1 MHSLHNSDAIDARN
15 GENGTSGLQGNQQV
29 SCKNEQG
36 SMARCLERRPHFRVV
51 EERQVS
57 PRTTIRVR
65 TSCINNHSDRS
76 SSDSEE
82 HHSDCGDNLN
92 GDVTLQTRRH
102 SDTSGVRIISSDKRM
117 RRLVRRFRKSGQD
130 IKKPVY
136 TKLRTFETYSDGH
149 FGENVA
155 EDMCDGCRRER
166 RSYLN
171 VSHQETWRQWN
182 DGKQFVLRKSC
193 RGRKVSAGFA
203 ELSRLFPTLKGVH
216 LPSPDSPPSPAI
228 CLRLLPWQR
237 QTHPARCCCYG
248 CVSLSRVER
257 GCRFLGA
264 LSCPQFEEKY
274 PTLWEAM
281 YNLGWKATLPH
292 YNMPEGLQ
300 EDEHLSSRLEL
311 FQNVLQFP
319 EEAALILTQAEL
331 RLFASVP
338 PGEYLQHLCTN
349 LNRGGAPG
357 ESDGASVQDLIAH
370 FYQVSGWVSSL
381 LLSGKSQEE
390 QRAALSYLVCVAVT
404 CWNIGNYN
412 AVVEILTGIRCEQLK
427 PLLDSIPKS
436 DLLPLRMLEVARC
449 SITVHK
455 RLAAQPDCRIVPF
468 FAAFLQ
474 DLQAELME
482 GCSMVILQ
490 QDCSIGNLVICDYLG
505 QNHFLRRV
513 GANGLM
519 DFSKTLAVQN
529 ILENIDR
536 CQDRNHP
543 LTDLPT
549 LARQDIRLHLGAGEE
564 FVLREEDGSSKGT
577 PGVVL
582 LSPTQGRLDF
592 PTLQFMH
599 NGATIVTFTD
609 DPSKSHVSFL
619 SLLRCNSKIVWTKRG
634 NSEGPN
640 LHSIYVFAAH
650 SYDSADEGFLDLF
663 CIKDVVMGRKFAD
676 LGSIMKRHSLSN
688 VTHEQNCISVMYGTS
703 LAENRW
709 KHFIAPTSVAGIWFS
724 GLKKLLQIAGQ
735 QRRQVD
741 QRLHWLQR
749 QYLSVYYE
757 DEKCKGPTPA
767 DAIALFGGRQWNIGT
782 PGIPVVKSREKS
794 PYNTTREG
802 SPFRRTSSLN
812 LSRHRARSP
821 KRKVHLTTIKD
832 HSEQSPVRTEVYNG
846 NATPVGSGSTLDPGK
861 SPSPSHSPRQLSKSW
876 YGREKLKKKDSSSS
890 DSLKYLH
897 ATHLS
902 YVEFVEL
909 FKSFS
914 IRLRKD
920 LKEVFDKY
928 AVPCKGRELRRL
940 AYHMGC
946 VTAGKETADRG
957 PCSIT
962 RNTSQSKSDSRM
974 KPIVD
979 AIAVGSVIANSA
991 SVESSLDMA
1000 IGVGELNDFLVNEQG
1015 QYLSYQEV
1023 ERIIERHEPSAPLRK
1038 EGCLSFEG
1046 FARFLMDE
1054 TNNAF
1059 IKSTIREEDMDQTL
1073 SHYYIA
1079 SSHNSYLTGH
1089 QLRGESS
1096 VELYREVLLTGC
1108 RCVELDCWDGEDGN
1122 PIIYHGHTLTTKIPF
1137 RDVVEAINDS
1147 AFLASDY
1154 PVILSIEN
1162 HCCLQQQVKMAHCF
1176 TSILGEKLVTRF
1188 LFESDAVDDPSL
1200 PSPNQLKG
1208 RILLKNKTLHPYRI
1222 PVDLLRQK
1230 AHLLASQQQTINI
1243 STEQVAMDTGCLSED
1258 ELDDDYLEE
1267 EEDSDM
1273 PSSPLTPRDI
1283 PTSPTGVGNWTLHKE
1298 SPSSSPVVT
1307 AWTFPRGVPS
1317 SFSLGNPFPPHKGS
1331 SSTPTKGSPST
1342 TRKGSPKTLPRGWGR
1357 PLSFPESIT
1366 SFFSHDAEE
1375 VTQLRTKSDP
1385 SSRDSTRRHT
1395 FLVDN
1400 QPIVVPK
1407 EEKETSQ
1414 VAPELSDLVP
1424 YLQAVKFRG
1433 FPSEQSSLKRERAS
1447 TRKSSVPHDTRKSS
1461 LPRDLD
1467 RRPSGDRDSAQLNIS
1482 SIMRTPKC
1490 YHISSINEN
1499 TGKAQVRKHPGK
1511 LLTHTE
1517 KQLLRTYPAGTRF
1530 DSSNPNPMPFWLH
1543 GLQLVA
1549 LNYQTDDV
1557 PMHLNSAMFHQNG
1570 GCGFVLKPRVMWDP
1584 AHPSYRRFCP
1594 MDKDRCGMQPRSMD
1608 ITVLSGQYVCPSSL
1622 QGSPMVEV
1630 EVIGVPADCV
1640 KHRTKTV
1647 HRNAVNPI
1655 WAETLKFQVT
1665 FPELTFV
1672 RFTVTDVMS
1681 SSSSPG
1687 AQRIIPFMSLARG
1700 YRHVWLHSP
1709 QDHPMELSTL
1719 FIKTDVSSPDGS
1731 EDQQGGQV
1739 CVYGAVP
1746 SEPFSVFPVD
1756 RESTAYDIVKQALQR
1771 ASRPPADIQNVVI
1784 EETVI
1789 KTRGE
1794 TNTKQEMA
1802 GQQSKGN
1809 GATQQ
1814 VQRVLHMEER
1824 LLACQD
1830 KWAGV
1835 GRFSMIQRK
1844 QDTKPQL
1851 SSPATTSILKV
1862 KWSPRTPHRFFT
1874 ASQEEPKSKGKGL
1887 KVEHNKD
1894 GKGSKNKALGSRD
1907 STPDKSTK
1915 QKDSTSDGKM
1925 KSKKTSPLSLQ
1936 KLSNMWKQ

>member
-1 MHSLHNSDAIDARN
+1 MHSLHPRDATDPQDR
-15 GENGTSGLQGNQQV
+15 ENGTSRLHGDHQV

-65 TSCINNHSDRS
+65 TGCIDNHLDGS

-92 GDVTLQTRRH
+92 GDVALQTRRH
-102 SDTSGVRIISSDKRM
+102 SDTSGVRIIASDKRM

-136 TKLRTFETYSDGH
+136 TKLRTFETYSDGR

-155 EDMCDGCRRER
+155 EDTCDGCRRER
-166 RSYLN
+166 RSYPS
-171 VSHQETWRQWN
+171 VVHQKLWRQWT
-182 DGKQFVLRKSC
+182 DGKQFVLPKSY
-193 RGRKVSAGFA
+193 RGRKVSAGLA
-203 ELSRLFPTLKGVH
+203 ELSRLFPVLKDVH
-216 LPSPDSPPSPAI
+216 LPSPDSSPSPVI

-237 QTHPARCCCYG
+237 QTHPARCWCYG
-248 CVSLSRVER
+248 CMSLSQAER
-257 GCRFLGA
+257 GSRYLGA
-264 LSCPQFEEKY
+264 VPCPQFEERY

-281 YNLGWKATLPH
+281 YNLGWKATLPQ
-292 YNMPEGLQ
+292 YSMPEGLQ
-300 EDEHLSSRLEL
+300 EDDHLSSRLDQ
-311 FQNVLQFP
+311 FQNVLHFP
-319 EEAALILTQAEL
+319 EEAALILTQTEL

-338 PGEYLQHLCTN
+338 PGQYLQHLCTN
-349 LNRGGAPG
+349 LNREGATEG
-357 ESDGASVQDLIAH
+357 QDGASVQDLIAH
-370 FYQVSGWVSSL
+370 FYQVTSWVSTL
-381 LLSGKSQEE
+381 LLSGKTLEE
-390 QRAALSYLVCVAVT
+390 QRATLSYLVCVAVT

-427 PLLDSIPKS
+427 PLLDGLPKS

-449 SITVHK
+449 SSTVRR
-455 RLAAQPDCRIVPF
+455 RLAAQPDCRVLPF

-482 GCSMVILQ
+482 GCSLVVLQ
-490 QDCSIGNLVICDYLG
+490 KHCSSDRLVICDYLG

-513 GANGLM
+513 GEDGLM
-519 DFSKTLAVQN
+519 DLPKTSAVQN
-529 ILENIDR
+529 ILQSIER
-536 CQDRNHP
+536 CQDRNP

-549 LARQDIRLHLGAGEE
+549 LARQDIRLRLGAGEE
-564 FVLREEDGSSKGT
+564 FVLREEDGPSKGT

-619 SLLRCNSKIVWTKRG
+619 SLLRCNSKLVWTKRG

-709 KHFIAPTSVAGIWFS
+709 KHFIAPTSVAAIWFS
-724 GLKKLLQIAGQ
+724 GLKKLVQIAGQ
-735 QRRQVD
+735 QRKQVD

-767 DAIALFGGRQWNIGT
+767 DAIALFGGRQWNVGT

-846 NATPVGSGSTLDPGK
+846 NATPVGTGSTRLDTGE

-946 VTAGKETADRG
+946 VTAGKETGDRG

-979 AIAVGSVIANSA
+979 AIAAGSVIANSA

-1015 QYLSYQEV
+1015 QYLTYQEV
-1023 ERIIERHEPSAPLRK
+1023 GRIIQRHEPSAPLRK

-1059 IKSTIREEDMDQTL
+1059 CRSTIREEDMDQPL

-1137 RDVVEAINDS
+1137 RDVVEAISDS

-1230 AHLLASQQQTINI
+1230 AHLLASQQQTFSI
-1243 STEQVAMDTGCLSED
+1243 STEQVAMDTGCVSED
-1258 ELDDDYLEE
+1258 ELDEEEEE

-1273 PSSPLTPRDI
+1273 PSSPFTPRDI
-1283 PTSPTGVGNWTLHKE
+1283 PTSPTGVGSWTLHKG
-1298 SPSSSPVVT
+1298 SPSSPPVVT
-1307 AWTFPRGVPS
+1307 EWTFPRGSPS
-1317 SFSLGNPFPPHKGS
+1317 SFSLGSPFSPYKGS
-1331 SSTPTKGSPST
+1331 SSAPTTKGSPSA

-1375 VTQLRTKSDP
+1375 VSQLRTKSDP
-1385 SSRDSTRRHT
+1385 SSRDSSRRHT

-1447 TRKSSVPHDTRKSS
+1447 TRKSNVSHDARKSS
-1461 LPRDLD
+1461 LPRELD
-1467 RRPSGDRDSAQLNIS
+1467 RRPSGERDSAQLNIS

-1499 TGKAQVRKHPGK
+1499 TGKAQVRKHPSK
-1511 LLTHTE
+1511 LITHTE

-1557 PMHLNSAMFHQNG
+1557 PMHLNYAMFQQNG

-1594 MDKDRCGMQPRSMD
+1594 MDKDRCGMQPLALE

-1622 QGSPMVEV
+1622 QGSPIVEV

-1647 HRNAVNPI
+1647 HRNAVNPL

-1687 AQRIIPFMSLARG
+1687 AQRIIPFTSLARG

-1709 QDHPMELSTL
+1709 QDHSLELSTL
-1719 FIKTDVSSPDGS
+1719 FIKTEVSFPDGC

-1746 SEPFSVFPVD
+1746 SEPFSVFRVD

-1771 ASRPPADIQNVVI
+1771 ASRPPADIQNVVL

-1794 TNTKQEMA
+1794 PNTKQEVA

-1851 SSPATTSILKV
+1851 SSPAMTSILKV

-1874 ASQEEPKSKGKGL
+1874 TAQEEPKSKGKGL
-1887 KVEHNKD
+1887 KIGHNKD
-1894 GKGSKNKALGSRD
+1894 GKGSKNKTLATRD

-1915 QKDSTSDGKM
+1915 QKDSTSDGKI

>member
-1 MHSLHNSDAIDARN
+1 M
-15 GENGTSGLQGNQQV
+15 GEGSGHYASALEKDVTFTIYLSTKIQLGSFSRSVAENLPWEGQG
-29 SCKNEQG
+29 CALG

-65 TSCINNHSDRS
+65 TGCIDNHIDRS

-82 HHSDCGDNLN
+82 HHSDCGENLN
-92 GDVTLQTRRH
+92 GDVMLQTRRH

-136 TKLRTFETYSDGH
+136 TKLRTLETYSDGH
-149 FGENVA
+149 FGETVA
-155 EDMCDGCRRER
+155 EDTCDGCRRER
-166 RSYLN
+166 RAHLN
-171 VSHQETWRQWN
+171 VVHQELRRRWN
-182 DGKQFVLRKSC
+182 DRKQFVLQKSC
-193 RGRKVSAGFA
+193 RGRKVLAGFA
-203 ELSRLFPTLKGVH
+203 ELSRLFPTLKDVH

-237 QTHPARCCCYG
+237 QTHSVRCCCYG
-248 CVSLSRVER
+248 CMSLSGVER
-257 GCRFLGA
+257 GCWFLGA
-264 LSCPQFEEKY
+264 LSCPEFEEKY

-292 YNMPEGLQ
+292 YSMPEGVE
-300 EDEHLSSRLEL
+300 EDADLSSRLDQ
-311 FQNVLQFP
+311 FQDVLHFP
-319 EEAALILTQAEL
+319 EEAALILTQTEL

-338 PGEYLQHLCTN
+338 PGEYLQHLCTS
-349 LNRGGAPG
+349 LNREGAP
-357 ESDGASVQDLIAH
+357 EEKHGASVQDLIAH
-370 FYQVSGWVSSL
+370 FYQVSSWMSHLVM
-381 LLSGKSQEE
+381 SGKTLEE
-390 QRAALSYLVCVAVT
+390 QRANLSYLVCVAVT

-449 SITVHK
+449 SSTVQK

-482 GCSMVILQ
+482 GCSMVVLQ
-490 QDCSIGNLVICDYLG
+490 QDCSIDNLVICDYLG

-519 DFSKTLAVQN
+519 DFPKTLAVQN
-529 ILENIDR
+529 MLQNIDR
-536 CQDRNHP
+536 CQDRNP

-549 LARQDIRLHLGAGEE
+549 LARQDIRLRLGAGEE

-609 DPSKSHVSFL
+609 DPSKSHASFL

-634 NSEGPN
+634 NSDGPN

-663 CIKDVVMGRKFAD
+663 CIKDVVMGRKCAD
-676 LGSIMKRHSLSN
+676 LGSIMKRHSLSDIS
-688 VTHEQNCISVMYGTS
+688 HEQNCISIMYGTS

-709 KHFIAPTSVAGIWFS
+709 KHFIAPASVAAIWFS
-724 GLKKLLQIAGQ
+724 GLKKLLHIAGQ

-767 DAIALFGGRQWNIGT
+767 DAIALFGGRQWNVGT

-846 NATPVGSGSTLDPGK
+846 NATPVGAGSTLDPGK
-861 SPSPSHSPRQLSKSW
+861 SPSPAHSPRQLSKSW

-962 RNTSQSKSDSRM
+962 RNTSQSMSDSRM

-979 AIAVGSVIANSA
+979 AIAVGSVVTNSA

-1015 QYLSYQEV
+1015 QYLTYQQV
-1023 ERIIERHEPSAPLRK
+1023 EAIIERHEPSAPLRK

-1059 IKSTIREEDMDQTL
+1059 CRSTIREEDMDQTL

-1243 STEQVAMDTGCLSED
+1243 STEQVAMDTGSLSED

-1273 PSSPLTPRDI
+1273 PY
-1283 PTSPTGVGNWTLHKE
+1283 
-1298 SPSSSPVVT
+1298 
-1307 AWTFPRGVPS
+1307 
-1317 SFSLGNPFPPHKGS
+1317 
-1331 SSTPTKGSPST
+1331 
-1342 TRKGSPKTLPRGWGR
+1342 
-1357 PLSFPESIT
+1357 
-1366 SFFSHDAEE
+1366 AEE

-1385 SSRDSTRRHT
+1385 SSRDSARRHT

-1447 TRKSSVPHDTRKSS
+1447 TRKSS

-1557 PMHLNSAMFHQNG
+1557 PMHLNSAMFQQNG

-1594 MDKDRCGMQPRSMD
+1594 MDKDRCGMQPQNLE

-1672 RFTVTDVMS
+1672 RFAVTDVMS

-1687 AQRIIPFMSLARG
+1687 AQRIIPYMSLARG

-1709 QDHPMELSTL
+1709 QDHALELSTL
-1719 FIKTDVSSPDGS
+1719 FIKTDVSCPDGGR
-1731 EDQQGGQV
+1731 DQHGGQV

-1746 SEPFSVFPVD
+1746 SEPFSVFHVD
-1756 RESTAYDIVKQALQR
+1756 RESTALDIVKQALQR
-1771 ASRPPADIQNVVI
+1771 ASRPPADIQNVVL

-1789 KTRGE
+1789 KMRGE
-1794 TNTKQEMA
+1794 TNSKQEIA

-1844 QDTKPQL
+1844 QDAKPQL
-1851 SSPATTSILKV
+1851 SSLATASILKV

-1874 ASQEEPKSKGKGL
+1874 TSQEEPKSKGKGL
-1887 KVEHNKD
+1887 KIGHCRD
-1894 GKGSKNKALGSRD
+1894 GKGSKSKVAGSRD

-1915 QKDSTSDGKM
+1915 QKDGTSESDGKI

>member
-1 MHSLHNSDAIDARN
+1 M
-15 GENGTSGLQGNQQV
+15 GEGSGHYASALEKDVTFTIYLSTKIQLGSFSRSEAENLPWEGQG
-29 SCKNEQG
+29 CALG

-65 TSCINNHSDRS
+65 TGCIDNHIDRS

-82 HHSDCGDNLN
+82 HHSDCGENLN
-92 GDVTLQTRRH
+92 GDVMLQTRRH

-136 TKLRTFETYSDGH
+136 TKLRTLETYSDGH
-149 FGENVA
+149 FGETVA
-155 EDMCDGCRRER
+155 EDTCDGCRRER
-166 RSYLN
+166 RAHLN
-171 VSHQETWRQWN
+171 VVHQELRRRWN
-182 DGKQFVLRKSC
+182 DRKQFVLQKSC
-193 RGRKVSAGFA
+193 RGRKVVGGFA
-203 ELSRLFPTLKGVH
+203 ELSRLFPTL
-216 LPSPDSPPSPAI
+216 
-228 CLRLLPWQR
+228 
-237 QTHPARCCCYG
+237 
-248 CVSLSRVER
+248 
-257 GCRFLGA
+257 
-264 LSCPQFEEKY
+264 
-274 PTLWEAM
+274 
-281 YNLGWKATLPH
+281 
-292 YNMPEGLQ
+292 
-300 EDEHLSSRLEL
+300 
-311 FQNVLQFP
+311 
-319 EEAALILTQAEL
+319 
-331 RLFASVP
+331 
-338 PGEYLQHLCTN
+338 
-349 LNRGGAPG
+349 
-357 ESDGASVQDLIAH
+357 
-370 FYQVSGWVSSL
+370 
-381 LLSGKSQEE
+381 
-390 QRAALSYLVCVAVT
+390 
-404 CWNIGNYN
+404 
-412 AVVEILTGIRCEQLK
+412 
-427 PLLDSIPKS
+427 
-436 DLLPLRMLEVARC
+436 
-449 SITVHK
+449 
-455 RLAAQPDCRIVPF
+455 
-468 FAAFLQ
+468 
-474 DLQAELME
+474 
-482 GCSMVILQ
+482 
-490 QDCSIGNLVICDYLG
+490 
-505 QNHFLRRV
+505 
-513 GANGLM
+513 
-519 DFSKTLAVQN
+519 
-529 ILENIDR
+529 
-536 CQDRNHP
+536 
-543 LTDLPT
+543 
-549 LARQDIRLHLGAGEE
+549 
-564 FVLREEDGSSKGT
+564 
-577 PGVVL
+577 
-582 LSPTQGRLDF
+582 
-592 PTLQFMH
+592 
-599 NGATIVTFTD
+599 
-609 DPSKSHVSFL
+609 
-619 SLLRCNSKIVWTKRG
+619 
-634 NSEGPN
+634 
-640 LHSIYVFAAH
+640 
-650 SYDSADEGFLDLF
+650 
-663 CIKDVVMGRKFAD
+663 
-676 LGSIMKRHSLSN
+676 
-688 VTHEQNCISVMYGTS
+688 
-703 LAENRW
+703 
-709 KHFIAPTSVAGIWFS
+709 
-724 GLKKLLQIAGQ
+724 
-735 QRRQVD
+735 
-741 QRLHWLQR
+741 
-749 QYLSVYYE
+749 
-757 DEKCKGPTPA
+757 KGPTPA
-767 DAIALFGGRQWNIGT
+767 DAIALFGGRQWNVGT

-846 NATPVGSGSTLDPGK
+846 NATPVGAGSTLDPGK
-861 SPSPSHSPRQLSKSW
+861 SPSRAHSPRQLSKSC
-876 YGREKLKKKDSSSS
+876 
-890 DSLKYLH
+890 LKYLH

-920 LKEVFDKY
+920 LK
-928 AVPCKGRELRRL
+928 
-940 AYHMGC
+940 
-946 VTAGKETADRG
+946 
-957 PCSIT
+957 
-962 RNTSQSKSDSRM
+962 
-974 KPIVD
+974 
-979 AIAVGSVIANSA
+979 
-991 SVESSLDMA
+991 
-1000 IGVGELNDFLVNEQG
+1000 
-1015 QYLSYQEV
+1015 
-1023 ERIIERHEPSAPLRK
+1023 
-1038 EGCLSFEG
+1038 
-1046 FARFLMDE
+1046 
-1054 TNNAF
+1054 
-1059 IKSTIREEDMDQTL
+1059 EDMDQTL

-1243 STEQVAMDTGCLSED
+1243 STEQVTMDTGSLSED

-1273 PSSPLTPRDI
+1273 PSSPFNPRDI
-1283 PTSPTGVGNWTLHKE
+1283 PTSPTGVGNWTLHKG
-1298 SPSSSPVVT
+1298 SPSSPSLVT
-1307 AWTFPRGVPS
+1307 EWTFPRGSPS
-1317 SFSLGNPFPPHKGS
+1317 SFSLGSAFPPNKGS
-1331 SSTPTKGSPST
+1331 SPTSTKGSPSM
-1342 TRKGSPKTLPRGWGR
+1342 TRKGSSKTLPRGWGR

-1385 SSRDSTRRHT
+1385 SSRDSARRHT

-1447 TRKSSVPHDTRKSS
+1447 TRKSS

-1511 LLTHTE
+1511 LLT
-1517 KQLLRTYPAGTRF
+1517 YPLYGLVLSTSTWTRF

-1557 PMHLNSAMFHQNG
+1557 PMHLNSAMFQQNG
-1570 GCGFVLKPRVMWDP
+1570 GCGFVLKPQVMWDP
-1584 AHPSYRRFCP
+1584 AHPLLQALLP
-1594 MDKDRCGMQPRSMD
+1594 HGQGQ
-1608 ITVLSGQYVCPSSL
+1608 VLSGQYVCPSSL

-1672 RFTVTDVMS
+1672 RFAVTDVMS

-1687 AQRIIPFMSLARG
+1687 AQRIIPYMSLARG

-1709 QDHPMELSTL
+1709 QDHALELSTL
-1719 FIKTDVSSPDGS
+1719 FIKTDVSCPDGG
-1731 EDQQGGQV
+1731 EDQHGGQV

-1746 SEPFSVFPVD
+1746 SEPFSVFHVD
-1756 RESTAYDIVKQALQR
+1756 RESTALDIVKQVQNTHHCKQMDTLWNVLFVWKILKLAQALQR
-1771 ASRPPADIQNVVI
+1771 ASRPPAEIQNVVL

-1789 KTRGE
+1789 KMRGE
-1794 TNTKQEMA
+1794 TNSKQEIA

-1844 QDTKPQL
+1844 QDAKPQL
-1851 SSPATTSILKV
+1851 SSLATASILKV

-1874 ASQEEPKSKGKGL
+1874 TSQEEPKSKGKGL
-1887 KVEHNKD
+1887 KIGHCRD
-1894 GKGSKNKALGSRD
+1894 GKGSKSKVAGSRD

-1915 QKDSTSDGKM
+1915 QKDGTSDGKI

>member
-1 MHSLHNSDAIDARN
+1 MSGDVVVNDKVGVLAMGEGSGRCASALEKDMTFTIYLSTKIQLGSFSRSVAENSLWE
-15 GENGTSGLQGNQQV
+15 GQGGRG
-29 SCKNEQG
+29 CTLG

-65 TSCINNHSDRS
+65 TGCIDNHLDGS

-92 GDVTLQTRRH
+92 GDVALQTRRH
-102 SDTSGVRIISSDKRM
+102 SDTSGVRIIASDKRM

-136 TKLRTFETYSDGH
+136 TKLRTFETYSDGR

-155 EDMCDGCRRER
+155 EDTCDGCRRER
-166 RSYLN
+166 RSYPS
-171 VSHQETWRQWN
+171 VVHQKLWRQWT
-182 DGKQFVLRKSC
+182 DGKQFVLPKSY
-193 RGRKVSAGFA
+193 RGRKVSAGLA
-203 ELSRLFPTLKGVH
+203 ELSRLFPVLKDVH
-216 LPSPDSPPSPAI
+216 LPSPDSSPSPVI

-237 QTHPARCCCYG
+237 QTHPARCWCYG
-248 CVSLSRVER
+248 CMSLSQAER
-257 GCRFLGA
+257 GSRYLGA
-264 LSCPQFEEKY
+264 VPCPQFEERY

-281 YNLGWKATLPH
+281 YNLGWKATLPQ
-292 YNMPEGLQ
+292 YSMPEGLQ
-300 EDEHLSSRLEL
+300 EDDHLSSRLDQ
-311 FQNVLQFP
+311 FQNVLHFP
-319 EEAALILTQAEL
+319 EEAALILTQTEL

-338 PGEYLQHLCTN
+338 PGQYLQHLCTN
-349 LNRGGAPG
+349 LNREGATEG
-357 ESDGASVQDLIAH
+357 QDGASVQDLIAH
-370 FYQVSGWVSSL
+370 FYQVTSWVSTL
-381 LLSGKSQEE
+381 LLSGKTLEE
-390 QRAALSYLVCVAVT
+390 QRATLSYLVCVAVT

-427 PLLDSIPKS
+427 PLLDGLPKS

-449 SITVHK
+449 SSTVRR
-455 RLAAQPDCRIVPF
+455 RLAAQPDCRVLPF

-482 GCSMVILQ
+482 GCSLVVLQ
-490 QDCSIGNLVICDYLG
+490 KHCSSDRLVICDYLG

-513 GANGLM
+513 GEDGLM
-519 DFSKTLAVQN
+519 DLPKTSAVQN
-529 ILENIDR
+529 ILQSIER
-536 CQDRNHP
+536 CQDRNP

-549 LARQDIRLHLGAGEE
+549 LARQDIRLRLGAGEE
-564 FVLREEDGSSKGT
+564 FVLREEDGPSKGT

-619 SLLRCNSKIVWTKRG
+619 SLLRCNSKLVWTKRG

-709 KHFIAPTSVAGIWFS
+709 KHFIAPTSVAAIWFS
-724 GLKKLLQIAGQ
+724 GLKKLVQIAGQ
-735 QRRQVD
+735 QRKQVD

-767 DAIALFGGRQWNIGT
+767 DAIALFGGRQWNVGT

-846 NATPVGSGSTLDPGK
+846 NATPVGTGSTRLDTGE

-946 VTAGKETADRG
+946 VTAGKETGDRG

-979 AIAVGSVIANSA
+979 AIAAGSVIANSA

-1015 QYLSYQEV
+1015 QYLTYQEV
-1023 ERIIERHEPSAPLRK
+1023 GRIIQRHEPSAPLRK

-1059 IKSTIREEDMDQTL
+1059 CRSTIREEDMDQPL

-1137 RDVVEAINDS
+1137 RDVVEAISDS

-1230 AHLLASQQQTINI
+1230 AHLLASQQQTFSI
-1243 STEQVAMDTGCLSED
+1243 STEQVAMDTGCVSED
-1258 ELDDDYLEE
+1258 ELDEEEEE

-1273 PSSPLTPRDI
+1273 PY
-1283 PTSPTGVGNWTLHKE
+1283 
-1298 SPSSSPVVT
+1298 
-1307 AWTFPRGVPS
+1307 
-1317 SFSLGNPFPPHKGS
+1317 
-1331 SSTPTKGSPST
+1331 
-1342 TRKGSPKTLPRGWGR
+1342 
-1357 PLSFPESIT
+1357 
-1366 SFFSHDAEE
+1366 AEE
-1375 VTQLRTKSDP
+1375 VSQLRTKSDP
-1385 SSRDSTRRHT
+1385 SSRDSSRRHT

-1447 TRKSSVPHDTRKSS
+1447 TRKSNVSHDARKSS
-1461 LPRDLD
+1461 LPRELD
-1467 RRPSGDRDSAQLNIS
+1467 RRPSGERDSAQLNIS

-1499 TGKAQVRKHPGK
+1499 TGKAQVRKHPSK
-1511 LLTHTE
+1511 LITHTE

-1557 PMHLNSAMFHQNG
+1557 PMHLNYAMFQQNG

-1594 MDKDRCGMQPRSMD
+1594 MDKDRCGMQPLALE

-1622 QGSPMVEV
+1622 QGSPIVEV

-1647 HRNAVNPI
+1647 HRNAVNPL

-1687 AQRIIPFMSLARG
+1687 AQRIIPFTSLARG

-1709 QDHPMELSTL
+1709 QDHSLELSTL
-1719 FIKTDVSSPDGS
+1719 FIKTEVSFPDGC

-1746 SEPFSVFPVD
+1746 SEPFSVFRVD

-1771 ASRPPADIQNVVI
+1771 ASRPPADIQNVVL

-1794 TNTKQEMA
+1794 PNTKQEVA

-1851 SSPATTSILKV
+1851 SSPAMTSILKV

-1874 ASQEEPKSKGKGL
+1874 TAQEEPKSKGKGL
-1887 KVEHNKD
+1887 KIGHNKD
-1894 GKGSKNKALGSRD
+1894 GKGSKNKTLATRD

-1915 QKDSTSDGKM
+1915 QKDSTSDGKI

>member
-1 MHSLHNSDAIDARN
+1 MHSLHPSDATGPDN
-15 GENGTSGLQGNQQV
+15 GENGTSGLHGNQQV
-29 SCKNEQG
+29 SCRNEQG

-65 TSCINNHSDRS
+65 TGCIDNHIDRS

-82 HHSDCGDNLN
+82 HHSDCGENLN
-92 GDVTLQTRRH
+92 GDVMLQTRRH

-136 TKLRTFETYSDGH
+136 TKLRTLETYSDGH
-149 FGENVA
+149 FGETVA
-155 EDMCDGCRRER
+155 EDTCDGCRRER
-166 RSYLN
+166 RAHLN
-171 VSHQETWRQWN
+171 VVHQELRRRWN
-182 DGKQFVLRKSC
+182 DRKQFVLQKSC
-193 RGRKVSAGFA
+193 RGRKVLAGFA
-203 ELSRLFPTLKGVH
+203 ELSRLFPTLKDVH

-237 QTHPARCCCYG
+237 QTHSVRCCCYG
-248 CVSLSRVER
+248 CMSLSGVER
-257 GCRFLGA
+257 GCWFLGA
-264 LSCPQFEEKY
+264 LSCPEFEEKY

-292 YNMPEGLQ
+292 YSMPEGVE
-300 EDEHLSSRLEL
+300 EDADLSSRLDQ
-311 FQNVLQFP
+311 FQDVLHFP
-319 EEAALILTQAEL
+319 EEAALILTQTEL

-338 PGEYLQHLCTN
+338 PGEYLQHLCTS
-349 LNRGGAPG
+349 LNREGAP
-357 ESDGASVQDLIAH
+357 EEKHGASVQDLIAH
-370 FYQVSGWVSSL
+370 FYQVSSWMSHLVM
-381 LLSGKSQEE
+381 SGKTLEE
-390 QRAALSYLVCVAVT
+390 QRANLSYLVCVAVT

-449 SITVHK
+449 SSTVQK

-482 GCSMVILQ
+482 GCSMVVLQ
-490 QDCSIGNLVICDYLG
+490 QDCSIDNLVICDYLG

-519 DFSKTLAVQN
+519 DFPKTLAVQN
-529 ILENIDR
+529 MLQNIDR
-536 CQDRNHP
+536 CQDRNP

-549 LARQDIRLHLGAGEE
+549 LARQDIRLRLGAGEE

-609 DPSKSHVSFL
+609 DPSKSHASFL

-634 NSEGPN
+634 NSDGPN

-663 CIKDVVMGRKFAD
+663 CIKDVVMGRKCAD
-676 LGSIMKRHSLSN
+676 LGSIMKRHSLSDIS
-688 VTHEQNCISVMYGTS
+688 HEQNCISIMYGTS

-709 KHFIAPTSVAGIWFS
+709 KHFIAPASVAAIWFS
-724 GLKKLLQIAGQ
+724 GLKKLLHIAGQ

-767 DAIALFGGRQWNIGT
+767 DAIALFGGRQWNVGT

-846 NATPVGSGSTLDPGK
+846 NATPVGAGSTLDPGK
-861 SPSPSHSPRQLSKSW
+861 SPSPAHSPRQLSKSW

-962 RNTSQSKSDSRM
+962 RNTSQSMSDSRM

-979 AIAVGSVIANSA
+979 AIAVGSVVTNSA

-1015 QYLSYQEV
+1015 QYLTYQQV
-1023 ERIIERHEPSAPLRK
+1023 EAIIERHEPSAPLRK

-1059 IKSTIREEDMDQTL
+1059 CRSTIREEDMDQTL

-1243 STEQVAMDTGCLSED
+1243 STEQVAMDTGSLSED

-1273 PSSPLTPRDI
+1273 PSSPFNPRDI
-1283 PTSPTGVGNWTLHKE
+1283 PTSPTGVGNWTLHKG
-1298 SPSSSPVVT
+1298 SPSSPSLVT
-1307 AWTFPRGVPS
+1307 EWTFPRGSPS
-1317 SFSLGNPFPPHKGS
+1317 SFSLGSAFPPNKGS
-1331 SSTPTKGSPST
+1331 SPTSTKGSPSM
-1342 TRKGSPKTLPRGWGR
+1342 TRKGSSKTLPRGWGR

-1385 SSRDSTRRHT
+1385 SSRDSARRHT

-1447 TRKSSVPHDTRKSS
+1447 TRKSS

-1557 PMHLNSAMFHQNG
+1557 PMHLNSAMFQQNG

-1594 MDKDRCGMQPRSMD
+1594 MDKDRCGMQPQNLE

-1672 RFTVTDVMS
+1672 RFAVTDVMS

-1687 AQRIIPFMSLARG
+1687 AQRIIPYMSLARG

-1709 QDHPMELSTL
+1709 QDHALELSTL
-1719 FIKTDVSSPDGS
+1719 FIKTDVSCPDGGR
-1731 EDQQGGQV
+1731 DQHGGQV

-1746 SEPFSVFPVD
+1746 SEPFSVFHVD
-1756 RESTAYDIVKQALQR
+1756 RESTALDIVKQALQR
-1771 ASRPPADIQNVVI
+1771 ASRPPADIQNVVL

-1789 KTRGE
+1789 KMRGE
-1794 TNTKQEMA
+1794 TNSKQEIA

-1844 QDTKPQL
+1844 QDAKPQL
-1851 SSPATTSILKV
+1851 SSLATASILKV

-1874 ASQEEPKSKGKGL
+1874 TSQEEPKSKGKGL
-1887 KVEHNKD
+1887 KIGHCRD
-1894 GKGSKNKALGSRD
+1894 GKGSKSKVAGSRD

-1915 QKDSTSDGKM
+1915 QKDGTSESDGKI